1 MRKVKLAKKTKKLPE
16 NYFSTMVFHDP
27 TVNVYHEFPH
37 RVVFLDVLD
46 KS

>member
-1 MRKVKLAKKTKKLPE
+1 MRRVKLAKKTKKLPE

-27 TVNVYHEFPH
+27 AVNVYHEFP
-37 RVVFLDVLD
+37 RGVDFLDVID